1 MLTYNTQLPRLT
13 LPEYG
18 RNIQRMVDYCLTIPD
33 RDERTACAHSIVAT
47 MSTLFPSLRATPGFK
62 QKLWDHLAILSDFQ
76 LDIDYPVEVI
86 RPDSLGSGPDPVPYS
101 FDDTPRRRHYGKYLE
116 RMAEV
121 AAQMPEGEEREALSL
136 LLANQMK
143 KLMLSVAPDGVD
155 DVKIFKD
162 LREISH
168 GAIVLDPQTHR
179 LFEFQAAPQPSS
191 KKKKKK

>member
-1 MLTYNTQLPRLT
+1 MLTYNTQLSRLT

-33 RDERTACAHSIVAT
+33 RDERTACAHTIVST
-47 MSTLFPSLRATPGFK
+47 MSTLFPSLRSTPGFR
-62 QKLWDHLAILSDFQ
+62 QKLWDHLAILSDFR

-86 RPDSLGSGPDPVPYS
+86 RPDSLGTLPDALPYA
-101 FDDTPRRRHYGKYLE
+101 FDEAPRRRHYGKYLE
-116 RMAEV
+116 RMVET
-121 AAQMPEGEEREALSL
+121 AASMPEGEEREALAL

-143 KLMLSVAPDGVD
+143 KLMLAVAPDGVD
-155 DVKIFKD
+155 DEKIFKD

-168 GAIVLDPQTHR
+168 GEIILDPMKHR
-179 LFEFQAAPQPSS
+179 LYEFQAAPVPSS